1 MIFAGVPRRKTK
13 RACNLQQQG
22 AVIIPMNDRVAALAS
37 SLPPPPLLLHSWVN
51 KLPSHC
57 IANLGS
63 FALDDSM
70 PKIAEDCRR
79 FPKIAQD
86 CLLSSAAS
94 TLALLTL
101 RVMHVSCDLCRRA
114 PKENKA
120 GMQSAAAR
128 GSHIYIVVH
137 IILMFAPFLIFFSKH
152 QSFSFGMWVTK
163 FDCIQMRG

>member
-1 MIFAGVPRRKTK
+1 MFHVIFAGVPRRKTK

-79 FPKIAQD
+79 YPKIAQD

-94 TLALLTL
+94 TLALSTL

-128 GSHIYIVVH
+128 GSHIY
-137 IILMFAPFLIFFSKH
+137 S
-152 QSFSFGMWVTK
+152 
-163 FDCIQMRG
+163 